1 MSEAKAPR
9 VRVIVADDH
18 PVYREGVARAIKGRP
33 EFEFI
38 AEADDGREALDMIR
52 ELSPDVAVLD
62 VQMPGLQG
70 NDVLHAVKR
79 DGLPTRIVLLS
90 AHVDSETVYRAV
102 ASGAGAYLS
111 KESSR
116 ERICDAVAAVAR
128 GEVVLSAEVQAG
140 LASEIQIRERDER
153 PALTPREHEILVLT
167 ANGHSAPD
175 IGKQLHLS
183 QSTVKTHLKSL
194 YEKLGVSDR
203 AAAVAEAM
211 RRGCSSNTAR
221 SAAPC
226 LDFRVSGAQTP
237 KKRRQLLR
245 SDDGTPS
252 GWWTQPPLGD
262 RSVARRGEVGLIHED
277 DVGRLNSCPPPSLWH
292 FPRCSL
298 GSGRPRWVG
307 PVAF

>member
-1 MSEAKAPR
+1 MSQAKAAR
-9 VRVIVADDH
+9 VRVFVADDH
-18 PVYREGVARAIKGRP
+18 PVYREGVARAIKARP
-33 EFEFI
+33 EFELI
-38 AEADDGREALDMIR
+38 GEAEDGRQALARIK
-52 ELSPDVAVLD
+52 ELTPDVAILD

-70 NDVLHAVKR
+70 TEVLHAIKR
-79 DGLPTRIVLLS
+79 DGVATRVVLLS

-116 ERICDAVAAVAR
+116 DRICDAVAAVAR

-153 PALTPREHEILVLT
+153 PALTPREHEVLVLT

-203 AAAVAEAM
+203 AAAVAESM
-211 RRGCSSNTAR
+211 RRG
-221 SAAPC
+221 
-226 LDFRVSGAQTP
+226 
-237 KKRRQLLR
+237 LL
-245 SDDGTPS
+245 
-252 GWWTQPPLGD
+252 
-262 RSVARRGEVGLIHED
+262 E
-277 DVGRLNSCPPPSLWH
+277 
-292 FPRCSL
+292 
-298 GSGRPRWVG
+298 
-307 PVAF
+307 

>member
-9 VRVIVADDH
+9 VRVFVADDH
-18 PVYREGVARAIKGRP
+18 PVYREGVARAIKARP
-33 EFEFI
+33 EFELI
-38 AEADDGREALDMIR
+38 GEAEDGRQALETIKD
-52 ELSPDVAVLD
+52 LLPDVAILD

-70 NDVLHAVKR
+70 SEVLHAVRR
-79 DGLPTRIVLLS
+79 DGVPTRIVLLS

-116 ERICDAVAAVAR
+116 ERILDAVAAVAR

-203 AAAVAEAM
+203 AAPVAESM
-211 RRGCSSNTAR
+211 RRG
-221 SAAPC
+221 
-226 LDFRVSGAQTP
+226 
-237 KKRRQLLR
+237 LL
-245 SDDGTPS
+245 
-252 GWWTQPPLGD
+252 
-262 RSVARRGEVGLIHED
+262 E
-277 DVGRLNSCPPPSLWH
+277 
-292 FPRCSL
+292 
-298 GSGRPRWVG
+298 
-307 PVAF
+307 

>member
-9 VRVIVADDH
+9 VRVFVADDH
-18 PVYREGVARAIKGRP
+18 PVYREGVARAIKARH
-33 EFEFI
+33 EFELI
-38 AEADDGREALDMIR
+38 GEAENGRQALEAIKTL
-52 ELSPDVAVLD
+52 LPDVAILD

-70 NDVLHAVKR
+70 SEVLHAIKR
-79 DGLPTRIVLLS
+79 DGVPTRVVLLS

-116 ERICDAVAAVAR
+116 ERICDAVAGVAR
-128 GEVVLSAEVQAG
+128 GAVVLSAAVQAG

-167 ANGHSAPD
+167 ANEHSAPD

-203 AAAVAEAM
+203 AAAVAESM
-211 RRGCSSNTAR
+211 RRG
-221 SAAPC
+221 
-226 LDFRVSGAQTP
+226 
-237 KKRRQLLR
+237 LL
-245 SDDGTPS
+245 
-252 GWWTQPPLGD
+252 
-262 RSVARRGEVGLIHED
+262 E
-277 DVGRLNSCPPPSLWH
+277 
-292 FPRCSL
+292 
-298 GSGRPRWVG
+298 
-307 PVAF
+307 

>member
-9 VRVIVADDH
+9 VRVFVADDH
-18 PVYREGVARAIKGRP
+18 PVYREGVARAIKARP
-33 EFEFI
+33 EFELI
-38 AEADDGREALDMIR
+38 GEAENGRQALDAIKS
-52 ELSPDVAVLD
+52 LLPDVAILD

-70 NDVLHAVKR
+70 SEVLHAIKR
-79 DGLPTRIVLLS
+79 DGVPTRVVLLS

-167 ANGHSAPD
+167 ADGHSAPD
-175 IGKQLHLS
+175 IGRQLHLS
-183 QSTVKTHLKSL
+183 QSTIKTHLKSL

-203 AAAVAEAM
+203 AAAVAESM
-211 RRGCSSNTAR
+211 RRG
-221 SAAPC
+221 
-226 LDFRVSGAQTP
+226 
-237 KKRRQLLR
+237 LL
-245 SDDGTPS
+245 
-252 GWWTQPPLGD
+252 
-262 RSVARRGEVGLIHED
+262 E
-277 DVGRLNSCPPPSLWH
+277 
-292 FPRCSL
+292 
-298 GSGRPRWVG
+298 
-307 PVAF
+307 